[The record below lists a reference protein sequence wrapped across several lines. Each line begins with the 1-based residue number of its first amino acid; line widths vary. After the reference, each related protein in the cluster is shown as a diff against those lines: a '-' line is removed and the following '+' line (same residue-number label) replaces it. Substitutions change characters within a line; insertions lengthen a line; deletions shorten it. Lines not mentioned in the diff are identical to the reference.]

1 NYIGKGNIGLGD
13 WRYQPLGLFGD
24 MSFVID
30 PFSHARKDAVDFVFN
45 VNYGTTTLR
54 KEAFVLGKTAE

>member
-1 NYIGKGNIGLGD
+1 M
-13 WRYQPLGLFGD
+13 GLFGD

-30 PFSHARKDAVDFVFN
+30 PYSQARKDAVDFVLN

-54 KEAFVLGKTAE
+54 KEAFALAKVTPAAK